1 MPDEVQVVLAGTIV
15 TTGGE
20 ELALDLDKR
29 GYEWVEEQS
38 GASREA
44 AYHGGE
50 RNPGSQC

>member
-1 MPDEVQVVLAGTIV
+1 VPDQVQVVPAGTI